1 MEYRKHECKRLS
13 GHLCDYCNHTPLNV
27 FHDLVTPVP
36 RPLPDY
42 SSLPNYH
49 YLPISK
55 TPVLIQNRLR
65 PADDHQPR
73 VQLRKEFE
81 KRTLVSNDAMNMR
94 KFSEKYIV
102 DEKYVK

>member
-1 MEYRKHECKRLS
+1 MECRKHECKRS
-13 GHLCDYCNHTPLNV
+13 SRHLCDYCNHTPLNL

-49 YLPISK
+49 YLTISK
-55 TPVLIQNRLR
+55 TPVLIQNSLH
-65 PADDHQPR
+65 PADDYQPR

-81 KRTLVSNDAMNMR
+81 KGTLLRNHTINMR